1 MATSIIIL
9 TGERGVGKTT
19 VCREAVALVQAE
31 GYACGG
37 ILTLAQPDGEL
48 DVLDVSSGETR
59 RLTLTPDA
67 EPAIVQGRFHF
78 DPDTMD
84 LGNVALTR
92 IAPCQLLV
100 VDELGPLELEQGRG
114 WTKAFDALQRG
125 DFALALVVVRP
136 ELLVRAQLRLPSSA
150 TTVLKVTP
158 ENRDNLP
165 SMLLEM
171 LARAINPPLNA

>member
-19 VCREAVALVQAE
+19 VCREAVALAQAE

-37 ILTLAQPDGEL
+37 ILTLAQPDVEL

-67 EPAIVQGRFHF
+67 EPAIVQGRFRF

-84 LGNVALTR
+84 WGNAALTR
-92 IAPCQLLV
+92 TPPCQLLV
-100 VDELGPLELEQGRG
+100 VDEVGPLELEQRKG
-114 WTKAFDALQRG
+114 WTKALDVLQIG
-125 DFALALVVVRP
+125 NFALALIVVRP

-150 TTVLKVTP
+150 TAVLKVTP
-158 ENRDNLP
+158 EDRDGLP
-165 SMLLEM
+165 STLLEM
-171 LARAINPPLNA
+171 LVRATNPPPNA